1 MKEVIVIIR
10 WMIQKV
16 RLTWFLDYK
25 NNHKVNTVWNWK
37 FSNSLKVIG
46 IVIRKGVNGIDVIVW
61 IKIVNVEG
69 REKEKIVTI
78 IPQQPSNWNKIE
90 KRKEQQQPQKQ

>member
-1 MKEVIVIIR
+1 MIIR
-10 WMIQKV
+10 WKIQKV
-16 RLTWFLDYK
+16 RLNWFLDYK
-25 NNHKVNTVWNWK
+25 NKHKVNTVWNWK

-46 IVIRKGVNGIDVIVW
+46 IVIRKDVNENGVIVW
-61 IKIVNVEG
+61 IETVNVEE

-78 IPQQPSNWNKIE
+78 IQQQPPNWNKIE